1 MSIIRRTWTNPLI
14 NSLQGPDARSV
25 RSVFES
31 LTEYLRTHIGVW
43 GSASG
48 VTDANGEI
56 VVVHNG
62 GFIPTAVLV
71 TEEQPAGVVAHD
83 MGPFHVHSIAER
95 EFVLHFYTKSG
106 QDRVSTDI
114 KVYYHCLPNTRILN

>member
-31 LTEYLRTHIGVW
+31 LTEYMRTHIGIW
-43 GSASG
+43 GSAEG
-48 VTDANGEI
+48 TTDANGQI

-62 GFIPTAVLV
+62 GFQPTAVLL
-71 TEEQPAGVVAHD
+71 TEDYVSGTSHD
-83 MGPFHVHSIAER
+83 YGPFHLHGVTETEFTVH
-95 EFVLHFYTKSG
+95 FLHKNG
-106 QDRVSTDI
+106 NDRANHAI
-114 KVYYHCLPNTRILN
+114 KIYYQCLPSTRILN